1 MTSLWR
7 RRLIGTAVL
16 WLSAVAALG
25 LGGLQPSVVV
35 LASLTAA
42 GAGALW
48 VALDLSDRAAPVDWR
63 PSGET
68 ASRSAGSDGRMRAV
82 RRQLGDQER
91 FGADARLHAHLVDLL
106 DERLTAAHGVKRTT
120 DPARA
125 AALLGPDLVAFIAA
139 APLDAG
145 LTDPRRLA
153 TVITHIESIGAD
165 TVT

>member
-1 MTSLWR
+1 MTSLWH
-7 RRLIGTAVL
+7 RRLLGTVVL
-16 WLSAVAALG
+16 WFAAVAALG
-25 LGGLQPSVVV
+25 LAGMQPSVVV
-35 LASLTAA
+35 LAALAAA

-48 VALDLSDRAAPVDWR
+48 VALDLADLAESVDWR

-68 ASRSAGSDGRMRAV
+68 ASSSMGSDGRARAV

-106 DERLTAAHGVKRTT
+106 DERLTAAHGVSRTT

-125 AALLGPDLVAFIAA
+125 AALLGPDLVAFVAA

-145 LTDPRRLA
+145 LTDPGRLA
-153 TVITHIESIGAD
+153 TVITRIESIGAD